1 MITVVM
7 KRICY
12 KNIIDK
18 LVTMKRWKQQVL
30 EFLKEQEDVKDHNQ
44 HQWQQFDD
52 GQLSILQNNDDID
65 HDVDDNDNLDHD
77 IINDNNELTR
87 NDDDFLL
94 EMENWKFSM
103 H

>member
-1 MITVVM
+1 M

-12 KNIIDK
+12 KNIIDEFSYNEE
-18 LVTMKRWKQQVL
+18 MNFEQQVQ
-30 EFLKEQEDVKDHNQ
+30 EFLKEQEDDKDHNQ

-77 IINDNNELTR
+77 MVNDNNELTR

-94 EMENWKFSM
+94 EMEN
-103 H
+103 